1 MNFAFLV
8 HPLGNETDR
17 VLGYIREV
25 DLPKSFGWDMASFFH
40 DLHVAVARAEE
51 PPSADLEQVR
61 VIDELSG
68 LVSRLG
74 ARTDGR
80 LYEIP
85 MDSFAI
91 LAEPDRALEHML
103 EAVND
108 AADWGA
114 RIVGLGAMTGIVG
127 GQGRYL
133 AERSPIAV
141 TTGNSLTVYA
151 AVTNLMHACRDVE
164 IDLAEEDIAVVGIP
178 GSIATAAARLLRP
191 RCRSLLLVA
200 RSLST
205 RATSLAS
212 ELDAELIVDIPDALA
227 RARVVLSATSSGGCI
242 DQRWLLPG
250 TIVSD
255 VAVPTDIIGSHAFRD
270 DCLILSGGLAKV
282 PDTMPLSSRYLWF
295 HRGSIAACLAET
307 VVLALDE
314 TAECLS
320 LGRNLDPARIDEIG
334 RRAEAHGFSFSRLFS
349 FGSPLADSALTGYR
363 KALARPSGAG
373 RQYRRMLTRD
383 AHPSAEQLGSQATER
398 FRRHINPAM
407 LSIASGLIKPFVKGQ
422 GSRVWDAEG
431 KTYLDFVAGFG
442 SLNLG
447 HNHPDVVAAVQTALA
462 GSPPGFSPAA
472 INPYAAAL
480 AEQLATIA
488 PEGLEM
494 TFFANSGT
502 EAVEAAL
509 KLARRA
515 TGRRGLLYCERSFH
529 GKTLGSL
536 SVTGN
541 PTYQRPF
548 EPLIPEC
555 EAVPFGDLDALQR
568 ALASHRFAAFI
579 VEPIQAEGGIV
590 VPPAD
595 YLPAAQTLCRKAGTL
610 LIVDEVQTG
619 LGRTGSLFG
628 VDRLGVEPDL
638 MTLAK
643 SLGGG
648 LVPIGAM
655 LARRDLWSKAYGTL
669 ESFALH
675 TSTFGGGS
683 LACAAGLAAVR
694 VLRETDVVANAEE
707 RGRQLLD
714 GLRQLASRY
723 PIIREVRG
731 QGLLIGVEFNP
742 PPESIITLLQG
753 LLAGGASIYL
763 VPGIEGIQRSL
774 TATFVMSM
782 LLQEHGIYT
791 QVARS
796 NPRVLRVEPPLILS
810 AEEASQFLQALDQCC
825 SEIDSLFTTFDQM
838 IAKAILGQHGSEMKP
853 HAAETAGYAM
863 SASGASGPTGLS
875 PEHGSRNV
883 E

>member
-61 VIDELSG
+61 VIDDLPG
-68 LVSRLG
+68 LVSRIG

-114 RIVGLGAMTGIVG
+114 KIVGLGAMTGIVG

-133 AERSPIAV
+133 AEHSPIAV

-151 AVTNLMHACRDVE
+151 AVTNLRHACRDVE
-164 IDLAEEDIAVVGIP
+164 IDLANEDVAVVGIP

-255 VAVPTDIIGSHAFRD
+255 VAVPTDIIGSRSFRE

-307 VVLALDE
+307 VVLALDD

-349 FGSPLADSALTGYR
+349 FGSPLADSALAGYR
-363 KALARPSGAG
+363 KALARQSREG
-373 RQYRRMLTRD
+373 RRHRSMVRGLDQNGY
-383 AHPSAEQLGSQATER
+383 PSAEQLGSQAAER

-431 KTYLDFVAGFG
+431 KAYLDFVAGFG

-447 HNHPDVVAAVQTALA
+447 HNHPDVVAAVQAA
-462 GSPPGFSPAA
+462 MADSPPGFSPAA

-480 AEQLATIA
+480 AEQLATIS

-494 TFFANSGT
+494 AFFANSGT

-515 TGRRGLLYCERSFH
+515 TGRQGFLYCERSFH

-541 PTYQRPF
+541 PAYQRPF

-555 EAVPFGDLDALQR
+555 EAVPFGDLQALER

-590 VPPAD
+590 VPPSD
-595 YLPAAQTLCRKAGTL
+595 YLPAAEALCRKAGTL

-628 VDRLGVEPDL
+628 VDRQGVQPDV

-648 LVPIGAM
+648 LMPIGAM
-655 LARRDLWSKAYGTL
+655 LARRDLWLKAYGTL

-683 LACAAGLAAVR
+683 LACAAGLATVK
-694 VLRETDVVANAEE
+694 VLRETEVVANAEE

-714 GLRQLASRY
+714 GLRQVASRY

-763 VPGIEGIQRSL
+763 VPGIEGIQRAL

-796 NPRVLRVEPPLILS
+796 NPRVLRVEPPLILT
-810 AEEASQFLQALDQCC
+810 AEEASQFLQAVEQCC

-838 IAKAILGQHGSEMKP
+838 IAKAILGQHGSEAKP
-853 HAAETAGYAM
+853 RVAETVGYAM
-863 SASGASGPTGLS
+863 SVNGA